1 MRSRVRFCLGV
12 VACLLLCDPGTWSQR
27 TTGSLSGQVLDPSGA
42 AVAGAKVKIANDE
55 RGFKLEITSEE
66 DGTFSAP
73 DLVPGNYKVS
83 VQHAGF
89 KTHATTVVVR
99 VNVTT
104 SIVAKLEMGEVSMM
118 VNVESGAITVDTSK
132 ATVQG
137 VITGDQI
144 DRLPLNGRNFLD
156 LATQEPGVQ
165 TVDGGTFDPTKNQM
179 VGVSIGGRS
188 GRSTRIQVDGVD
200 ITDETVGTTVANIS
214 NESIQEFSISQSSL
228 DASTDLTS
236 TGSVNIVT
244 KSGTNSLHGSGFGFF
259 RDSEYAADQRLTKSG
274 PKPPS
279 SRRNYGGRLGGP
291 IFKNRIF
298 WNLDYEKLQ
307 QADQRVTNVPEFPQF
322 TGNFAVPLTERMGS
336 GRADWVISNRLNAF
350 YRFQHDD
357 NFGVTGFGGRDLA
370 AFSNLNNTNFHVVGA
385 DFHTNRWSHGVRF
398 SYVNFNN
405 FIVDADSAAGTP
417 STLDPAGKPVLVRIT
432 GRLQDA
438 GPDLLAPQQTFQDN
452 KQIKYD
458 ASVIFGRHTLS
469 FGAEYNHIAQ
479 FVFAS
484 FFGLAP
490 RIRSSYNATTIAFAN
505 GNPFSSQGALDPLNF
520 QVNQIVLGNGLGF
533 FSEKAALGFPHGGSV
548 NHRLGFYAQDNFKL
562 TPHFTLNYGMR
573 YNWNSSLSNHD
584 LERTALLGVFDPSLA
599 GFPRRDANDFGP
611 QAGFAWNVFG
621 DGKTVI
627 RGGAGIFYET
637 NIFNNLLFDRVLMV
651 PPGLGNDTPVITGG
665 APFLIDP
672 GTGAVLFNFG
682 PAVLAGANPNFP
694 AGVPADCI
702 GLPNNSCIGAAIGK
716 VIPFAQQGQQLIQ
729 QSSAA
734 LAANWPQPGVPPLFN
749 QTLDTEGSV
758 LDNNYKTPYGMQFN
772 IGVQRELKP
781 GLVLSLDYVRNRGVH
796 FNQVRDRNRLGAANT
811 LNVPTAIAA
820 INATW
825 CSFFPPTPPNP
836 CTPPSSTSTAIDD
849 VIGAKGT
856 ISDFADNGLG
866 AGSGVD
872 GFAFSGQNR
881 NFRGIGIIE
890 PIGLSLYQALQFRL
904 RGDVGRWGP
913 FKRLTTNVT
922 YALGRFESTGVD
934 QDFLSASAFNDR
946 PTQFFGPANE
956 DRLHQIGFSF
966 LVDLPWGV
974 RVNSGTK
981 IKSGLAS
988 SMFLPLTTGGAD
1000 EIYFSDLDGDGV
1012 TEDPLTGTN
1021 RGSFTTNR
1029 VTAGNVNKLINKY
1042 NSTVAGTLG
1051 PAALALVQA
1060 GLFSPGQLTSLGA
1073 VLTAVQPAPAG
1084 QVNND
1089 WFYNTDIRV
1098 SKVVKIRERLTIEPM
1113 VECFNLFNIANY
1125 ARLNTILDGG
1135 PGDVNGTPKGKE
1147 PTRVGQGSGSF
1158 SPGVQRAFQFGI
1170 RVSF

>member
-1 MRSRVRFCLGV
+1 MMRGLRLSLGMIV
-12 VACLLLCDPGTWSQR
+12 CLLLCSAGTWAQR
-27 TTGSLSGQVLDPSGA
+27 TTGSLTGQVVDPSGA
-42 AVAGAKVKIANDE
+42 AIAGAKVSIADDE
-55 RGFKLEITSEE
+55 RGFQSEVASGE

-73 DLVPGNYKVS
+73 DLMPGRYKVS
-83 VQHAGF
+83 IQHPGF
-89 KTHATTVVVR
+89 KTHTTTVVVR
-99 VNVTT
+99 VNAAT
-104 SIVAKLEMGEVSMM
+104 SIVAKLEIGEVSMT
-118 VNVESGAITVDTSK
+118 VEVESGAITVDTSR

-137 VITGDQI
+137 VITGEQI

-244 KSGTNSLHGSGFGFF
+244 KSGTNTLHGSGFGFF
-259 RDSEYAADQRLTKSG
+259 RDSEYIADQRLTKTG

-291 IFKNRIF
+291 LLKNHIF
-298 WNLDYEKLQ
+298 WALDYEKLQ
-307 QADQRVTNVPEFPQF
+307 QSDQRVTNIPEFPQF

-336 GRADWVISNRLNAF
+336 ARLDWVANNKLNLF

-357 NFGVTGFGGRDLA
+357 NFGVTGFGARDLA
-370 AFSNLNNTNFHVVGA
+370 AFSNLNNTNFHIIGA
-385 DFHTNRWSHGVRF
+385 DFHNGRWNHSVRA

-405 FIVDADSAAGTP
+405 LIVDADPAAGTP
-417 STLDPAGKPVLVRIT
+417 DTLDPNGNPALVRIT
-432 GRLQDA
+432 GRLQDV
-438 GPDLLAPQQTFQDN
+438 GPDLLAPQQTYQDN
-452 KQIKYD
+452 KQTKYD
-458 ASVIFGRHTLS
+458 ASVVFGRHTLA
-469 FGAEYNHIAQ
+469 FGAEYNHIEQ

-490 RIRSSYNATTIAFAN
+490 RLRASYNSTTTAFAD
-505 GNPFSSQGALDPLNF
+505 GDPFSSQGALDPLNF
-520 QVNQIVLGNGLGF
+520 PVNQIVIGNGLGF
-533 FSEKAALGFPHGGSV
+533 FSEKPALGFPHGGTV
-548 NHRLGFYAQDNFKL
+548 NHRIGFYAHDNFKW
-562 TPHFTLNYGMR
+562 TPHLTVNYGLR

-584 LERTALLGVFDPSLA
+584 LERTPLLGVFDPQLA
-599 GFPRRDANDFGP
+599 GFPRRPADNFAP

-627 RGGAGIFYET
+627 RGGAGLFYET

-665 APFLIDP
+665 APFLLDP
-672 GTGAVLFNFG
+672 ATGAVLFNYG
-682 PAVLAGANPNFP
+682 PAVAPNSNPNFP

-702 GLPNNSCIGAAIGK
+702 GLPNNSCIGAAIGQ
-716 VIPFAQQGQQLIQ
+716 VIPFAQHGQQLLQ
-729 QSSAA
+729 QASAG
-734 LAANWPQPGVPPLFN
+734 LAANWPQPGVPALFN
-749 QTLDTEGSV
+749 QVLDTEGSV

-772 IGVQRELKP
+772 IGVQRELRP
-781 GLVLSLDYVRNRGVH
+781 GLVLSVDYIRNRGVH
-796 FNQVRDRNRLGAANT
+796 FNLTRDRNRIGAANT
-811 LNVPTAIAA
+811 LDIATAQGAIAA
-820 INATW
+820 TLGDCGVTTIDQAIVSCAANGGDPATIV
-825 CSFFPPTPPNP
+825 N
-836 CTPPSSTSTAIDD
+836 
-849 VIGAKGT
+849 
-856 ISDFADNGLG
+856 FADNGLG
-866 AGSGVD
+866 AGSGLD
-872 GFAFSGQNR
+872 GFAFSGRNR
-881 NFRGIGIIE
+881 NFRTMGIIE
-890 PIGLSLYQALQFRL
+890 PQGLSLYQAVQIRL
-904 RGDVGRWGP
+904 RGDLGKHGP
-913 FKRLTTNVT
+913 FKRLSTNIT
-922 YALGRFESTGVD
+922 YALGRFESTGLD
-934 QDFLSASAFNDR
+934 QDFLSTSAFNDR

-956 DRLHQIGFSF
+956 DRLHEIGFSF
-966 LVDLPWGV
+966 LADLPWGF
-974 RVNSGTK
+974 RVNTSTK
-981 IKSGLAS
+981 INSGLAS
-988 SMFLPLTTGGAD
+988 SMFLPLTSGGAD
-1000 EIYFSDLDGDGV
+1000 EIYYSDLDGDGV

-1029 VTAGNVNKLINKY
+1029 VTADGVNKLINKY

-1051 PAALALVQA
+1051 PAAQALVQA
-1060 GLFSPGQLTSLGA
+1060 GLFTPDQLTSLGA
-1073 VLTAVQPAPAG
+1073 VLTSVQPAPAG

-1089 WFYNTDIRV
+1089 WFYNTNIRV
-1098 SKVVKIRERLTIEPM
+1098 SKVFKIRERLTIEPM

-1125 ARLNTILDGG
+1125 ARLNTSLDGG
-1135 PGDVNGTPKGKE
+1135 FGDVNGTAKGSE

-1158 SPGVQRAFQFGI
+1158 SPGIQRAFQFGI

>member
-1 MRSRVRFCLGV
+1 V
-12 VACLLLCDPGTWSQR
+12 V
-27 TTGSLSGQVLDPSGA
+27 DPSGA
-42 AVAGAKVKIANDE
+42 AIAGAKVSIADDE
-55 RGFKLEITSEE
+55 RGFQSEVTSGE

-73 DLVPGNYKVS
+73 DLMPGRYKVS
-83 VQHAGF
+83 VQHGGF
-89 KTHATTVVVR
+89 KTHTTTVVVR
-99 VNVTT
+99 VNAAT
-104 SIVAKLEMGEVSMM
+104 SIVAKLEIGEVSMT
-118 VNVESGAITVDTSK
+118 VEVESGAITVDTSR

-137 VITGDQI
+137 VITGEQI

-165 TVDGGTFDPTKNQM
+165 TVDGGNFDPTKNQM

-188 GRSTRIQVDGVD
+188 GRSTRIQIDGVD

-236 TGSVNIVT
+236 TGSVNIIT
-244 KSGTNSLHGSGFGFF
+244 KSGTNTLHGSGFGFF
-259 RDSEYAADQRLTKSG
+259 RDSEYIADQRLTKNG

-291 IFKNRIF
+291 LLKNHIF

-307 QADQRVTNVPEFPQF
+307 QADQRVVNVPEFPQF
-322 TGNFAVPLTERMGS
+322 TGNFAVPLTERLGS
-336 GRADWVISNRLNAF
+336 ARADWVINNRLSAF

-357 NFGVTGFGGRDLA
+357 NFGVTGFGARDLS
-370 AFSNLNNTNFHVVGA
+370 AFSNLNNTNFHVAGV
-385 DFHTNRWSHGVRF
+385 DFHANRWNHGVRF

-405 FIVDADSAAGTP
+405 FIIDADKAAGTP
-417 STLDPAGKPVLVRIT
+417 STLDPAGKPVLVRILN
-432 GRLQDA
+432 RLQDV

-458 ASVIFGRHTLS
+458 ASVVFGRHTMS
-469 FGAEYNHIAQ
+469 FGAEYNHIEQ

-490 RIRSSYNATTIAFAN
+490 RIRASYTSGTIAFAN

-520 QVNQIVLGNGLGF
+520 PLNQVRLGNGLGF
-533 FSEKAALGFPHGGSV
+533 FSEKPALGFPHGGTV
-548 NHRLGFYAQDNFKL
+548 NHRVGFYAQDNFKL

-584 LERTALLGVFDPSLA
+584 LERAPLLGVFDPSLA

-627 RGGAGIFYET
+627 RGGTGIFYET
-637 NIFNNLLFDRVLMV
+637 NIFNNLLFDRVLMI
-651 PPGLGNDTPVITGG
+651 PPGLGNDTPLITSG
-665 APFLIDP
+665 APKVFDP
-672 GTGAVLFNFG
+672 ATGNVLFNFSTDCTTLG
-682 PAVLAGANPNFP
+682 GSCFGAPL
-694 AGVPADCI
+694 G
-702 GLPNNSCIGAAIGK
+702 S
-716 VIPFAQQGQQLIQ
+716 VIPYAQQAQQLFQ
-729 QSSAA
+729 QASAA
-734 LAANWPQPGVPPLFN
+734 LAANWPPPGVPPLFN
-749 QTLDTEGSV
+749 QNLDTGGSV
-758 LDNNYKTPYGMQFN
+758 LDNNYKSPYGIQFN
-772 IGVQRELKP
+772 IGIQRELRP
-781 GLVLSLDYVRNRGVH
+781 GLVLSVDYVRNRGVH
-796 FNQVRDRNRLGAANT
+796 FNQVRDRNRIGAANT
-811 LNVPTAIAA
+811 LNVPAA
-820 INATW
+820 ISAIGGTW
-825 CSFFPPTPPNP
+825 CSFFGPPPPTP
-836 CTPPSSTSTAIDD
+836 CTPPASTSTAIDD
-849 VIGAKGT
+849 VIEAGGT
-856 ISDFADNGLG
+856 ITDFADNGLG

-881 NFRGIGIIE
+881 NFRTMGIIE

-913 FKRLTTNVT
+913 FKHVTTNVT
-922 YALGRFESTGVD
+922 YALGRFESTGID
-934 QDFLSASAFNDR
+934 QDFLSGSAFNDR

-966 LVDLPWGV
+966 LLDLPWGF
-974 RVNSGTK
+974 RVNTGTK

-1012 TEDPLTGTN
+1012 TQDPLTGTN

-1029 VTAGNVNKLINKY
+1029 VTAGNVNNLIDRY
-1042 NSTVAGTLG
+1042 NSTFVGTLG
-1051 PAALALVQA
+1051 PAATALVQS
-1060 GLFSPGQLTSLGA
+1060 GLFTEAQLNSLHAWIGGFTTDPVTGQIVPVPL
-1073 VLTAVQPAPAG
+1073 QRAPAN

-1098 SKVVKIRERLTIEPM
+1098 SKVFKIRERLTIEPM

-1125 ARLNTILDGG
+1125 AALNTVLDGG
-1135 PGDVNGTPKGKE
+1135 QGDINGTPKGKE